1 MIDAG
6 ESLLEYCP
14 SFEDEETCRMSWQV
28 NAAVVMLD
36 KYVLAEED
44 NGGVPQPEK
53 LSNQVL
59 SDAEAAF
66 QLLAEALGDGPP
78 NDNSAAS
85 LIWARGAFVVGLA
98 RQGPGMY
105 EDQDEATRML
115 TSALAHGYEPVG
127 FREHVAA
134 IEAVRRRSS
143 GEGGQRPSATHH
155 RMAILVCRHR
165 CIWLRLLCGEWL
177 RRGQLGRGAGE

>member
-53 LSNQVL
+53 FAHVT
-59 SDAEAAF
+59 AF
-66 QLLAEALGDGPP
+66 IHPTCA
-78 NDNSAAS
+78 
-85 LIWARGAFVVGLA
+85 
-98 RQGPGMY
+98 
-105 EDQDEATRML
+105 
-115 TSALAHGYEPVG
+115 
-127 FREHVAA
+127 
-134 IEAVRRRSS
+134 
-143 GEGGQRPSATHH
+143 
-155 RMAILVCRHR
+155 
-165 CIWLRLLCGEWL
+165 
-177 RRGQLGRGAGE
+177 

>member
-1 MIDAG
+1 
-6 ESLLEYCP
+6 
-14 SFEDEETCRMSWQV
+14 MSWQV

-44 NGGVPQPEK
+44 NGGVPRPEK
-53 LSNQVL
+53 LSDQAL

-78 NDNSAAS
+78 NDNAAAS

>member
-78 NDNSAAS
+78 NDNAAAS

-143 GEGGQRPSATHH
+143 GEGGQRPSLC
-155 RMAILVCRHR
+155 ILVCRHR